1 MEQAK
6 RDGILA
12 EAGRAFGRFGFKK
25 TSIDQIAKMAGVAK
39 GTVYLACQS
48 KQDLFYQV
56 LHREVR
62 KWIADVSTLIDPRV
76 PADELLLR
84 SSEAGV
90 AYLEKRPLLKTLLF
104 GEAHSLLPTWAD
116 RLDDLRALGSENVQ
130 QILRLGIKQGRFV
143 EDLDVATTA
152 ELLLDLQLAYFVLH
166 DRPGAD
172 HDARLARRKA
182 AAFSLVLNGLRVRP
196 DAAGA

>member
-1 MEQAK
+1 MEQTK
-6 RDGILA
+6 RDCILV

-62 KWIADVSTLIDPRV
+62 KWIADVATLIDPRV

-84 SSEAGV
+84 SSDAGI
-90 AYLEKRPLLKTLLF
+90 AYLDKRPLLKTLLF
-104 GEAHSLLPTWAD
+104 GEAHSLLPTWSD
-116 RLDDLRALGSENVQ
+116 RLDSLVALGRQNVEQILALGVQ
-130 QILRLGIKQGRFV
+130 QGLFR
-143 EDLDVATTA
+143 EDLDVSATS

-172 HDARLARRKA
+172 RAEHLTRRRA
-182 AAFSLVLNGLRVRP
+182 AGFALVLDGLRVRP
-196 DAAGA
+196 PALA